1 MTSRMA
7 AFSAGMTFSLLRSF
21 VRVVESGNISAAAR
35 SLYIAQSAVSAHLAT
50 LNRLAGTTLLERV
63 NGRWQTTASGA
74 TFYRRALEM
83 IALLEEAERDLADI
97 GGRVTGHVTLA
108 STRTI
113 TDELLAELVYSFSGA
128 HPDIRV
134 AVKAGNRAEAE
145 RWISDGEVDFGL
157 VAMPLGIK
165 GIEIHPFAN
174 DDLVAVVAKEHP
186 LAAHSAVDFRDLE
199 GLPFVSFEP
208 GSGVR
213 ALLEERLG
221 DRFVQL
227 DLRMQLNSND
237 ALLSFVELG
246 IGFTF
251 IPIRTARRWTQ
262 GGTVAAMRVHGVDL
276 RRELALVVRT
286 DRVRSRAANI
296 FVTWL
301 NETYRKGDVERFPD
315 D

>member
-1 MTSRMA
+1 
-7 AFSAGMTFSLLRSF
+7 MTFSLLRSF

-50 LNRLAGTTLLERV
+50 LNRLAGTTLLERIG
-63 NGRWQTTASGA
+63 GRWQTTASGA

-97 GGRVTGHVTLA
+97 SGRVSGHVTLA

-113 TDELLAELVYSFSGA
+113 TDELLGEIVYSFSGA

-134 AVKAGNRAEAE
+134 DVKAGNRAEAE

-174 DDLVAVVAKEHP
+174 DDLVAVFAKDHP
-186 LAAHSAVDFRDLE
+186 LAARSELDFRDLE

-213 ALLEERLG
+213 ALLEQRLG
-221 DRFVQL
+221 DRFARL
-227 DLRMQLNSND
+227 EIRMQLNSND
-237 ALLSFVELG
+237 ALLSCVELG

-251 IPIRTARRWTQ
+251 IPVRTARRWIRA
-262 GGTVAAMRVHGVDL
+262 GAVAAMPVHGIDL
-276 RRELALVVRT
+276 RRELALVVRA
-286 DRVRSRAANI
+286 DRVRSRAASTFI
-296 FVTWL
+296 DWL
-301 NETYRKGDVERFPD
+301 NEAYRKAEVERFPGE
-315 D
+315 